1 MSDFDKLNPFM
12 FILIAVDAVLAAVM
26 FFLYRTES
34 YNAFNRLL
42 FIGAVLGI
50 AFEVVAFVM
59 LR

>member
-1 MSDFDKLNPFM
+1 M

-42 FIGAVLGI
+42 FIGAAFGIVIEVLAI
-50 AFEVVAFVM
+50 VM
-59 LR
+59 LG